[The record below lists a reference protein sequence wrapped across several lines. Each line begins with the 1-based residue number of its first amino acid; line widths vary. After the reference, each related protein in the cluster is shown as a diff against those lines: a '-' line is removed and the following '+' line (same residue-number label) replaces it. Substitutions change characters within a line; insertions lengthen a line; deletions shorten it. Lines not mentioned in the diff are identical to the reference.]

1 MLAVVHRF
9 NHGISRELEGDA
21 RHGAVHLQ
29 HDTANFVAIGTIIG
43 HISARIKNHPFVPA
57 RDKHLRGGRN
67 RGHNQSVGADQP
79 ITQRDHARAQVVERE
94 RSCGRLLLQRTETA
108 PESAVVFRRIVGHT
122 EQPLLAG
129 SRLEGQLVQPL
140 LIGALI
146 SAAEELNASIA
157 VLEREHLL
165 AGRTGSIVDEERV
178 CRQPG
183 IGMVGTRY
191 GDVGGSAQIA
201 LQRHRHGTPLHN
213 GWRKPVVV
221 LDAARRRKGKHQQ
234 ARHPTT
240 YVCRTSHKCQL

>member
-1 MLAVVHRF
+1 MPGAIYR
-9 NHGISRELEGDA
+9 RYRRDLEGDA

-29 HDTANFVAIGTIIG
+29 HNFLGLIAIGAAIG
-43 HISARIKNHPFVPA
+43 HGSVGIKDHPFVPA
-57 RDKHLRGGRN
+57 RNEHLRGGRN
-67 RGHNQSVGADQP
+67 RGHNQSVGADQSV
-79 ITQRDHARAQVVERE
+79 TQRDQALAERIK
-94 RSCGRLLLQRTETA
+94 RKCPIGRPLLQLTETA
-108 PESAVVFRRIVGHT
+108 PETAVSGRIVGHT
-122 EQPLLAG
+122 KQLLLAG
-129 SRLEGQLVQPL
+129 SRLESQLVQPL
-140 LIGALI
+140 PIGPPRI
-146 SAAEELNASIA
+146 SAEELNAS

-165 AGRTGSIVDEERV
+165 AGRTGRIVNEERV

-183 IGMVGTRY
+183 IGIVGTRY

>member
-21 RHGAVHLQ
+21 RHGAIHLQ
-29 HDTANFVAIGTIIG
+29 HNFLGLIAIGAAIG
-43 HISARIKNHPFVPA
+43 HGSVGIKDHPFVPA
-57 RDKHLRGGRN
+57 RNEHLRGGRN
-67 RGHNQSVGADQP
+67 RGHNQSVGADQSV
-79 ITQRDHARAQVVERE
+79 TQRDHARAQVVERE

-122 EQPLLAG
+122 KQLLLAG

-140 LIGALI
+140 PIGTLFI
-146 SAAEELNASIA
+146 SAEERNASA
-157 VLEREHLL
+157 LEREHLL
-165 AGRTGSIVDEERV
+165 AGRTGRIVNEERV

-183 IGMVGTRY
+183 IGIVGTRY

-221 LDAARRRKGKHQQ
+221 LDATRRRKGKHQQ